1 MPHLLVAVMQAAAAP
16 PQGMSTP
23 GWWRWLMDFI
33 DTPAPYSPFSEYL
46 LVLFVLWLLA
56 RRDARKQGDFSRQAQ
71 EVLDEKYQ
79 QGELSE
85 QAYQKFRQDIS
96 LRPKH

>member
-1 MPHLLVAVMQAAAAP
+1 MLHLILSTLQQVAPVVED
-16 PQGMSTP
+16 SSP
-23 GWWRWLMDFI
+23 GWWRWLVDFV

-56 RRDARKQGDFSRQAQ
+56 RHDARKQGDFGRQAQ
-71 EVLDEKYQ
+71 EVLEEKYQ
-79 QGELSE
+79 QGEISK
-85 QAYQKFRQDIS
+85 QAYDKYRQDIS

>member
-1 MPHLLVAVMQAAAAP
+1 MQHLILGVLQATAAP
-16 PQGMSTP
+16 AQDAP
-23 GWWRWLMDFI
+23 GWWTWIVEFI

-56 RRDARKQGDFSRQAQ
+56 RRDARKQGDFGKQAQ
-71 EVLDEKYQ
+71 DVLDRKYKE
-79 QGELSE
+79 GEISK
-85 QAYQKFRQDIS
+85 QAYDKYRQDIS

>member
-1 MPHLLVAVMQAAAAP
+1 MHYLILVALQQVAP
-16 PQGMSTP
+16 VAEDGGP
-23 GWWRWLMDFI
+23 GWWQWVVDFI

-56 RRDARKQGDFSRQAQ
+56 RHDARKQGDFGRQAQ
-71 EVLDEKYQ
+71 EVLEEKYQ
-79 QGELSE
+79 KGEISKK
-85 QAYQKFRQDIS
+85 AYDKYRQDIS